1 MLKNFIFK
9 ARKIIEYI
17 FIRISL
23 FILYCIGFGAM
34 SFILRIF
41 KPSIFI
47 NNRSCDDSYWKTAD
61 GYDESIQ
68 EATEQS

>member
-9 ARKIIEYI
+9 VGKIIEYI
-17 FIRISL
+17 FIYISL
-23 FILYCIGFGAM
+23 FILYCIGFGIM

-41 KPSIFI
+41 KPSIFT
-47 NNRSCDDSYWKTAD
+47 NNRSCDDSYWKAAYR
-61 GYDESIQ
+61 YDENIQ